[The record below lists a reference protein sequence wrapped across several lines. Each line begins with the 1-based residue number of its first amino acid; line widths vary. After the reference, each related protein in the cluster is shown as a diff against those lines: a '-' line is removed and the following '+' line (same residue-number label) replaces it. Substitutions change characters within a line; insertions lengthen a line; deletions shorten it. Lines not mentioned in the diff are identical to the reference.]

1 MARELGVG
9 IAEHRA
15 FLVCCR
21 RAQVA
26 SLEACLERD
35 GNLHGLVADSRA
47 ADPESAVETAEVR
60 QRLLEVIKTLGEKE
74 RVVTTF
80 YFYEGLTR
88 TLTPEKIVIEREPSG
103 NITARSPR
111 ASYNRLR
118 CIARS
123 LRAATCRRD
132 SSCASRYRIL
142 SGVSV

>member
-15 FLVCCR
+15 FLECCR

-26 SLEACLERD
+26 SLEARLERD

-60 QRLLEVIKTLGEKE
+60 QRLLEAIKTLGEKE

-80 YFYEGLTR
+80 YFYEGLTLR
-88 TLTPEKIVIEREPSG
+88 EIGGALNLTEGRISQILHRALAKLREALSESPEPLG
-103 NITARSPR
+103 
-111 ASYNRLR
+111 
-118 CIARS
+118 
-123 LRAATCRRD
+123 RR
-132 SSCASRYRIL
+132 
-142 SGVSV
+142 